1 MSDLQILSKLTV
13 GGQEYSNRLVL
24 APLTRARCTPSDDP
38 FDPASRIPNDV
49 MGDYY
54 EQRASAGLVIT
65 EATAISE
72 EGYGW
77 RNAPGIYTDE
87 HVAGWKKIVDR
98 VHAKNGK
105 IFIQLWHMGR
115 QAHSSFHP
123 KTNRTV
129 SASNIPMVGTVK
141 TIDMEEVEPEVPH
154 ALTLDE
160 VKAVIEDYVA
170 AANRAE
176 EAGFDGVE
184 IHAANGYL
192 VDQFLQSASNVR
204 TDEYGGSKEGRIKLL
219 KDIVEGMIAS
229 GYPAEKIAFRMSP
242 NGAFSGMG
250 TEDNFE
256 MFTYVAKEMNKY
268 NLAYLHVMDGL
279 GFSYHGKCK
288 AVTCADIRKHY
299 DGIIMCNVGLT
310 KEIAEGMVRS
320 GAADLVCFGRLYI
333 SNPDL
338 VERFANDWPLADMPA
353 YETWYRP
360 MGGKGYTDFPTYE
373 EEQQGQV

>member
-1 MSDLQILSKLTV
+1 MPYSDLDTTEPNENAIF
-13 GGQEYSNRLVL
+13 LV
-24 APLTRARCTPSDDP
+24 RGTPTEDP

-49 MGDYY
+49 QGDYY
-54 EQRASAGLVIT
+54 VQRASAGLVIT
-65 EATAISE
+65 EATGISE

-87 HVAGWKKIVDR
+87 QVAGWKKIVDR

-129 SASNIPMVGTVK
+129 SASNIPMVGKVK

-170 AANRAE
+170 AAKRAE

-192 VDQFLQSASNVR
+192 VDQFLQSCSNVR

-219 KDIVEGMIAS
+219 KDIVESMIAS
-229 GYPAEKIAFRMSP
+229 GYPAEKIAFRISP
-242 NGAFSGMG
+242 NGGFGGMG
-250 TEDNFE
+250 GEDNFE

-279 GFSYHGKCK
+279 GFGYHGKCK
-288 AVTCADIRKHY
+288 VLTCADIRKHY

-320 GAADLVCFGRLYI
+320 GAADLVCFGRMYI

-338 VERFANDWPLADMPA
+338 VERFANDWPVAETAP
-353 YETWYRP
+353 YETWWRP
-360 MGGKGYTDFPTYE
+360 MGSKGYTDFPTYE
-373 EEQQGQV
+373 EEQQAKKESS